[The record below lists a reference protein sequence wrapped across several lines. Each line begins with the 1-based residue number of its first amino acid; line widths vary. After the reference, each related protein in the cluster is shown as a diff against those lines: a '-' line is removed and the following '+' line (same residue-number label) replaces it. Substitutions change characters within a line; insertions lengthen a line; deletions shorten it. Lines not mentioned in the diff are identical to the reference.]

1 MKFAICNEL
10 FEGWDFGRICG
21 YAASVGYQGIEIAP
35 YTLPV
40 SVREFPEAARSQMRK
55 AASDAGIE
63 IVGLHWVLAKTEG
76 FHISHPDTSVRDS
89 TVDYLSELIKLCG
102 DLGGRI
108 MVFGSPKQRS
118 VEEGLTYQQAW
129 DLAKDTFM
137 RLRKP
142 LAQSD
147 VTFCLEPLGPQETN
161 FMNTADEALRMVGE
175 IGDPNIQLLLD
186 VKAMSTE
193 SRNMGDIIRSSA
205 GYVKHFHA
213 NDANLRGPGFG
224 DTDFRPVVEALREIR
239 YDGWVSVEVFDFSP
253 DPETIA
259 SKSMEYLKQVFG
271 A

>member
-10 FEGWDFGRICG
+10 FEGWDFGDACR
-21 YAASVGYQGIEIAP
+21 YAASVGYTGIEIAP

-40 SVREFPEAARSQMRK
+40 PVRQFSQSDRSQMRQE
-55 AASDAGIE
+55 AVDAGIE
-63 IVGLHWVLAKTEG
+63 IIGLHWVLAKTEG
-76 FHISHPDTSVRDS
+76 FHISHPDAAVRDA
-89 TVDYLSELIKLCG
+89 TVDYLGELARLCG

-118 VEEGLTYQQAW
+118 VMEGMTYQQAW
-129 DLAKDTFM
+129 ELAKDTFS
-137 RLRKP
+137 RLRNP
-142 LAQSD
+142 LRQAG
-147 VTFCLEPLGPQETN
+147 VTLCLEPLGPQETN

-193 SRNMGDIIRSSA
+193 SRDMGDIIRSSA

-213 NDANLRGPGFG
+213 NDANMRGPGFG
-224 DTDFRPVVEALREIR
+224 DTDFRPVVEALREIG
-239 YDGWVSVEVFDFSP
+239 YDGWVSVEVFDFTP